1 MKNYIPII
9 ILLIGFNFQSCA
21 QNENWEEHLNDKESA
36 IHQFDIDFIRYAI
49 DEELKDGFKGQEKF
63 KFLNS
68 FSSMYKM
75 KDESLLKSE
84 FMNRPNINELLTL
97 YLRRKIGWNQFNSR
111 INKRTTKAVV
121 YKELQTFPSTEELLA
136 FYYSE
141 IFIQVLNN
149 QRTFNPNNLDL
160 NFDSLGLNK
169 LEGDIMFLS
178 AMRHCGSQI
187 QSYSEGRFPENCHR
201 AIEFVSKLPTFNG
214 KSFEHYEVSSFD
226 DFLIHVDK
234 RFPKMSFKE
243 RYLPDYEGAK
253 AGYLKCQTVEN

>member
-9 ILLIGFNFQSCA
+9 LLLISFSFQSCA
-21 QNENWEEHLNDKESA
+21 QNENWEEHLNHKESA

-49 DEELKDGFKGQEKF
+49 DEELEDGFKDQEKF

-68 FSSMYKM
+68 FSSMYAI
-75 KDESLLKSE
+75 KDESLLKSG
-84 FMNRPNINELLTL
+84 FMNRPNNDELLSL
-97 YLRRKIGWNQFNSR
+97 YLRRKIGWN
-111 INKRTTKAVV
+111 TKQTNRAVV
-121 YKELQTFPSTEELLA
+121 YKELEIFPSIEELLA
-136 FYYSE
+136 FYYSG

-149 QRTFNPNNLDL
+149 QKTFNPNGIDL
-160 NFDSLGLNK
+160 NFNSLGLNK

-187 QSYSEGRFPENCHR
+187 QSYSDGRFPETCHR
-201 AIEFVSKLPTFNG
+201 AIEFVLKLPTFNG
-214 KSFEHYEVSSFD
+214 KSFEHYKLSSFD

-234 RFPKMSFKE
+234 RYPKMSFKE

-253 AGYLKCQTVEN
+253 AGYLKCQNVENRN